1 MDELKGFYFEQ
12 FERNWHEDEDSHPIS
27 SDRQAEGTWTIRICW
42 GAVGE
47 FLKQKRTVEDQYNL
61 RKKTR
66 NKSNCNL

>member
-47 FLKQKRTVEDQYNL
+47 FLKQKEQ
-61 RKKTR
+61 
-66 NKSNCNL
+66 